1 LFPYKTKTMKKNLL
15 ILSAA
20 VLAFSLNTVKAQ
32 TIINTNADNM
42 ETWAPDVFGV
52 NEPNGGGSGVPG
64 WQCLNILSSSFT
76 GSSPVTVF
84 EENTI
89 VHQGSHSCKIVS
101 DTLTATSY
109 SYVKGFVP
117 DTVGVV
123 LSGTLTS
130 KPSFIP
136 GVPFTKRITAVTFW
150 YQYIP
155 KVVASIPDTAYAL
168 VELTHHT
175 TATNILGGGTLKMT
189 AAGTWTQGTIPVFYD
204 SLTGNPDSITVVFS
218 ACNYTSKNRPLPGSI
233 LYVDQVATTSPAGVE
248 PLTFSSSD
256 LDVYPNPSSS
266 QVNFRISMPGND
278 AFSIAVYDITGKKIG
293 TYDAKNGVNAINT
306 SGFNSGLYFYQLYSV
321 SGQQLKTGKFSVVR

>member
-1 LFPYKTKTMKKNLL
+1 MKKHLL

-20 VLAFSLNTVKAQ
+20 LLTFSLNTVKAQ
-32 TIINTNADNM
+32 TIISTNADDM

-76 GSSPVTVF
+76 GSSPVSVF

-89 VHQGSHSCKIVS
+89 VHHGSHSCKIVS
-101 DTLTATSY
+101 VVLTATSY

-136 GVPFTKRITAVTFW
+136 GVPFTKRITSVTFW
-150 YQYIP
+150 YQYMP
-155 KVVASIPDTAYAL
+155 ATATSIPDTAYAL

-175 TATNILGGGTLKMT
+175 TATNILGGGSLKMI
-189 AAGTWTQGTIPVFYD
+189 AAGTWTQGTIPVVYD

-218 ACNYTSKNRPLPGSI
+218 ACSYTSKGRPLPGSI
-233 LYVDQVATTSPAGVE
+233 LYVDQVATVSPAGIE
-248 PLTFSSSD
+248 PLTFSASD

-266 QVNFRISMPGND
+266 QVNFRISMQGSD
-278 AFSIAVYDITGKKIG
+278 AYTIALYDITGKKVG
-293 TYDAKNGVNAINT
+293 TYNAKNGVNTINT
-306 SGFNSGLYFYQLYSV
+306 SGFNSGLYFYQLYDV
-321 SGQQLKTGKFSVVR
+321 TGQPLKTGKFSIVR